1 MLYIYLIFSDDFISL
16 LLYAFSD
23 KIGFVANNK
32 TNGHCFPFIDD
43 LFSSLNI
50 TFSDEMGFVT
60 NSMTSSTF

>member
-1 MLYIYLIFSDDFISL
+1 MLYIYLIFSDDFISS

-23 KIGFVANNK
+23 EIGFVANNK

-50 TFSDEMGFVT
+50 TFSDETGFVT